1 MLRSSTQV
9 DISFLQ
15 QIFVFCGK
23 DCASVL
29 WGNCIL
35 HTHFTNNIWTYWC
48 ALQIEVFV
56 PCTIQSLSKTSLVG
70 KKCVDRQP
78 WSQTFFGAVLPSLT
92 GKMGSAAELL
102 IPLSSSWAIE
112 DFYKQQFK
120 QVKTSTDYSA
130 VQSSLT
136 PHHIP
141 QCSDGAQQPL
151 QTTVQSPLIPHHNPT
166 VQ

>member
-1 MLRSSTQV
+1 M
-9 DISFLQ
+9 
-15 QIFVFCGK
+15 
-23 DCASVL
+23 
-29 WGNCIL
+29 
-35 HTHFTNNIWTYWC
+35 
-48 ALQIEVFV
+48 
-56 PCTIQSLSKTSLVG
+56 VG

-78 WSQTFFGAVLPSLT
+78 RSQTFFGAVLPSLT

-120 QVKTSTDYSA
+120 QVKTSNDHSA

-141 QCSDGAQQPL
+141 QCSDGAQLPL
-151 QTTVQSPLIPHHNPT
+151 QTTVQSPLIPHHIPECSDGPHSAVSSNSTSHPR
-166 VQ
+166 VQWWWPVARYHQMAQCPH